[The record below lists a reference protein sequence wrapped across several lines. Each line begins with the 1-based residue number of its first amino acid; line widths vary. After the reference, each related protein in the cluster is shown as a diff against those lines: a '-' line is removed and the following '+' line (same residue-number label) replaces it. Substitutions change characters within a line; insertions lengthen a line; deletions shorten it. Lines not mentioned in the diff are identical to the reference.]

1 MSWKTIYI
9 ASNHPLSFP
18 IPLFGIS
25 SLATLLSWDWSR
37 SRLFICY
44 FVGLTFPFLCN
55 NIQVT
60 INKYLFGI
68 QCNILSLSILVFQE
82 QVFFQNGYVRK
93 WDIKKMSI
101 EKKMKEKVLVFKECD
116 LPQND
121 IIWNKMRMRLDEV
134 KMLLH
139 VQWVYSTYF
148 ESQLSLRKTRRL

>member
-1 MSWKTIYI
+1 MDTLENEIY
-9 ASNHPLSFP
+9 
-18 IPLFGIS
+18 
-25 SLATLLSWDWSR
+25 
-37 SRLFICY
+37 
-44 FVGLTFPFLCN
+44 
-55 NIQVT
+55 
-60 INKYLFGI
+60 
-68 QCNILSLSILVFQE
+68 
-82 QVFFQNGYVRK
+82 RK
-93 WDIKKMSI
+93 WVY